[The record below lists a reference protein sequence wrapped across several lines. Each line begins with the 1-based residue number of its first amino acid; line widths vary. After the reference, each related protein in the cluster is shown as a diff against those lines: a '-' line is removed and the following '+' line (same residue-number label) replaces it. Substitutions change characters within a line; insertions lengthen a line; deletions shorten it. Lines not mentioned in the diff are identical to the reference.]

1 MHFAHVDF
9 VQDLA
14 PQIGFA
20 EFERLVEDAHHIFTN
35 KPAKGFGYFKPESNF
50 KAMLDTLLS
59 GNGSFGEFAFLE
71 STHLVSELS
80 KYPFADTGL
89 VMFARYRHL
98 ASELMIVAII
108 PFAEG
113 VNINDQLS
121 VNKVN
126 YLNTPSITI
135 AAMINLTEYQTNP
148 NQLRYVT
155 FLKGRSGRGVSDF
168 FLDFLGLD
176 IGFETKLQNQ
186 ILMQAVQDF
195 ISDQQADQEEAL
207 AIRKQVKTH
216 CFDVAKL
223 GEELD
228 VVELS
233 GELPLNNGKSFESYV
248 VENGYELAAQFP
260 VDKKMISKLVMFRG
274 AGGGIT
280 IQFDRI
286 LLSERVFYD
295 AETDTLT
302 IKGTPP
308 NLRDQLVRGL

>member
-1 MHFAHVDF
+1 
-9 VQDLA
+9 
-14 PQIGFA
+14 
-20 EFERLVEDAHHIFTN
+20 
-35 KPAKGFGYFKPESNF
+35 
-50 KAMLDTLLS
+50 
-59 GNGSFGEFAFLE
+59 
-71 STHLVSELS
+71 
-80 KYPFADTGL
+80 
-89 VMFARYRHL
+89 
-98 ASELMIVAII
+98 
-108 PFAEG
+108 
-113 VNINDQLS
+113 
-121 VNKVN
+121 
-126 YLNTPSITI
+126 
-135 AAMINLTEYQTNP
+135 
-148 NQLRYVT
+148 
-155 FLKGRSGRGVSDF
+155 
-168 FLDFLGLD
+168 
-176 IGFETKLQNQ
+176 
-186 ILMQAVQDF
+186 
-195 ISDQQADQEEAL
+195 
-207 AIRKQVKTH
+207 QVKTH